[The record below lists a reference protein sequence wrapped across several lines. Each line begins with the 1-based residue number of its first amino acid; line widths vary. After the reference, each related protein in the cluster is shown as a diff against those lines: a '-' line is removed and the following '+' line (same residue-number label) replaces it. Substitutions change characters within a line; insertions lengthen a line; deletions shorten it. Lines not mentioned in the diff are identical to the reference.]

1 MAQTEDGSRN
11 SVLSQ
16 LVDSVRAISELP
28 ESRNAFRKPC
38 ANLVRRVKLLSPLF
52 EELRDRHDGEAI
64 GEAELRGFE
73 SLRVAMDSLTE
84 LLNSVI
90 QGSKIH
96 QAKFFFFLF
105 LFHSRRKV
113 EVFLESLF
121 IS

>member
-1 MAQTEDGSRN
+1 MAQTEDGSTN

-52 EELRDRHDGEAI
+52 EELRDRHDGEA
-64 GEAELRGFE
+64 GLRGFE
-73 SLRVAMDSLTE
+73 SLRVAMDSTTE

-90 QGSKIH
+90 QGSKIY
-96 QAKFFFFLF
+96 QVFFFCFFPF
-105 LFHSRRKV
+105 LFHSGTKV
-113 EVFLESLF
+113 EVFLESRF